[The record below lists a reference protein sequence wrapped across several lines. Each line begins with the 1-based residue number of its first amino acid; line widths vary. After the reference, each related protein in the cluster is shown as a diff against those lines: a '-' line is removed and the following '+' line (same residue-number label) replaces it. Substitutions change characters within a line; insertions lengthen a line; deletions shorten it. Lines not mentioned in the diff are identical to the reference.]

1 MELIYARQRI
11 VTVAKAFGLQAIDM
25 VHIDFKDLEGLRAQ
39 SEYSAKMGFTGKQ
52 VIHPSQI
59 DIVHNSYRYVGIGT
73 IIVGGSNF
81 FMLDYHSDFQN
92 LYYFAICRP
101 SKEKVEWAKELIK
114 EFHVHQ
120 SQGKGAFTFR
130 GSMIDAPLV
139 KQAENIVGASEK
151 F

>member
-59 DIVHNSYRYVGIGT
+59 EIVQNSYRYLGVFLMDILQ
-73 IIVGGSNF
+73 IFLCLI
-81 FMLDYHSDFQN
+81 
-92 LYYFAICRP
+92 AI
-101 SKEKVEWAKELIK
+101 LI
-114 EFHVHQ
+114 F
-120 SQGKGAFTFR
+120 
-130 GSMIDAPLV
+130 
-139 KQAENIVGASEK
+139 
-151 F
+151 

>member
-59 DIVHNSYRYVGIGT
+59 DIVHNSYRYVGISIQGLPCILFLIT
-73 IIVGGSNF
+73 ILMFKIYTFLVFVGHRKRKWSGQKN
-81 FMLDYHSDFQN
+81 
-92 LYYFAICRP
+92 
-101 SKEKVEWAKELIK
+101 
-114 EFHVHQ
+114 
-120 SQGKGAFTFR
+120 
-130 GSMIDAPLV
+130 
-139 KQAENIVGASEK
+139 
-151 F
+151 

>member
-25 VHIDFKDLEGLRAQ
+25 VHIDFKDLDGLRAQ

-73 IIVGGSNF
+73 IIIGGGQGRLCLITILIFKIYTILLFVGLRKRKWSGPKN
-81 FMLDYHSDFQN
+81 
-92 LYYFAICRP
+92 
-101 SKEKVEWAKELIK
+101 
-114 EFHVHQ
+114 
-120 SQGKGAFTFR
+120 
-130 GSMIDAPLV
+130 
-139 KQAENIVGASEK
+139 
-151 F
+151 